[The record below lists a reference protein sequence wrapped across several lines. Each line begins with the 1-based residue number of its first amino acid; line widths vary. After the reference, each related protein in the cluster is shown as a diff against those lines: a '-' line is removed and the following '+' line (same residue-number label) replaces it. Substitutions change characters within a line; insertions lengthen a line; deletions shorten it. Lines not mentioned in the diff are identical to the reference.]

1 MLSAAGVHRAILK
14 YTRLLWSIL
23 AAAGM
28 RQRSRRHVLL
38 QQYELDPSSSLRLA
52 ARSEAHE
59 KAHVRMRPSDVET
72 LRRPAGEG
80 SSPIV
85 ALFST
90 RYAQEAVQLRADEAL
105 YVRLP
110 AGEAEG
116 RGRAGEAGGAAAPA
130 AGEQAP
136 PRGRGDKC
144 ASRRVKRCA
153 PRLGRPP
160 RLRAPRVRHR
170 HARLRHH
177 AQVHRAPRA
186 RQDAVGSSC
195 TIRAVTSD
203 LVLLRPCIEHYML
216 GVIFGRGGG
225 PEELVATFWGQTELS
240 CYDDSQH
247 GS

>member
-59 KAHVRMRPSDVET
+59 KAHVRMRPSDVEA

-80 SSPIV
+80 SGPIV

-116 RGRAGEAGGAAAPA
+116 RGRAGEAGRAAAPA

-136 PRGRGDKC
+136 PRGE
-144 ASRRVKRCA
+144 ATT
-153 PRLGRPP
+153 
-160 RLRAPRVRHR
+160 
-170 HARLRHH
+170 
-177 AQVHRAPRA
+177 APRA
-186 RQDAVGSSC
+186 ASSAA
-195 TIRAVTSD
+195 RAVW
-203 LVLLRPCIEHYML
+203 VALRVSAHHAYVPGMRVSGIMHWSIVRLERDKTMWAL
-216 GVIFGRGGG
+216 RARSGR
-225 PEELVATFWGQTELS
+225 
-240 CYDDSQH
+240 
-247 GS
+247 